1 MAKAS
6 WDTSKNYELLVHLIY
21 RAGLTGVDVLDMLTN
36 YHGLQLLSEEATRS
50 MLGEYL
56 DEDDED
62 EDDE

>member
-6 WDTSKNYELLVHLIY
+6 WDTRENYSLMVDIINE
-21 RAGLTGVDVLDMLTN
+21 AGLTGVDVLDMLTN
-36 YHGLQLLSEEATRS
+36 YHGLQLLSEEATRD

-56 DEDDED
+56 DELD